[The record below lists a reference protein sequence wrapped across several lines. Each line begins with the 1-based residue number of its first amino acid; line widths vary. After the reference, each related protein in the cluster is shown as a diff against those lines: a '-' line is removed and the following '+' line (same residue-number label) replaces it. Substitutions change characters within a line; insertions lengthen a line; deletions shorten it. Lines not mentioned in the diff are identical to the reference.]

1 MESSEDYEPQKVL
14 ASDNPERDVRPKT
27 EEFPIHSPTASEAIQ
42 DVDSSIKLDDW
53 QSKGSLS
60 SGCSS
65 GEDDDM
71 EDDEYELFESEDDSF
86 EARWI
91 STDKEFEATV
101 LHTTGNDFSLA
112 ARLIPQL
119 YEMFRQEESSVVG
132 FWEMCYNQRVGNAHA
147 EGPGD
152 QGGRAEPRRSYASP
166 PTSLRKRLRVND
178 EGDGEG
184 ADSNQDGDKN
194 DDGNTEEH
202 VGNPS
207 SPPFA
212 CPFNKKYPSFYNG
225 LHRSPNTRKGE
236 YKTCQMGYDTE
247 QRFKY
252 ALNFPR
258 EMRDPALIQPG
269 NT

>member
-1 MESSEDYEPQKVL
+1 MKSSEYCEPQKVL
-14 ASDNPERDVRPKT
+14 ASDNPERDVRPKP
-27 EEFPIHSPTASEAIQ
+27 EEFPILSPTASEAIQ

-65 GEDDDM
+65 GEEDDIK
-71 EDDEYELFESEDDSF
+71 DDEYELFESEDDSF

-91 STDKEFEATV
+91 STDEEFEATV

-119 YEMFRQEESSVVG
+119 YEMFRLEESSVVG
-132 FWEMCYNQRVGNAHA
+132 FWEMCYNQRVGYSHA

-152 QGGRAEPRRSYASP
+152 QGARAQPRRSYASP
-166 PTSLRKRLRVND
+166 PTSLKKRPRENG

-184 ADSNQDGDKN
+184 ADNNQDGDKD

-202 VGNPS
+202 VGSHCPL
-207 SPPFA
+207 FA
-212 CPFNKKYPSFYNG
+212 CPFNKKYPEFYNG
-225 LHRSPNTRKGE
+225 LHRSPDTRKGE
-236 YKTCQMGYDTE
+236 YKTCQLGYDTE
-247 QRFKY
+247 QPFKY

-258 EMRDPALIQPG
+258 EMTDPTLIQLG